1 MFLLYSAF
9 NEANT
14 LQKITVSVV
23 PTEKCKDA
31 YAEKMEGNTQKI
43 NIYLDKNICA
53 GGQEGIKNC
62 VMTKKNR

>member
-1 MFLLYSAF
+1 M
-9 NEANT
+9 
-14 LQKITVSVV
+14 

-62 VMTKKNR
+62 VMTKKIR